1 MRDLD
6 AELEL
11 PMDEDESVGDGA
23 PKKKRV
29 KRKKT
34 KEERAAERKVVFWVF
49 FIIVGT
55 TMGFWLWPRLKE
67 FTSGFPTNSSDTK
80 VEETKP
86 GWKNYVEYKL

>member
-6 AELEL
+6 VELEL
-11 PMDEDESVGDGA
+11 PMDEDENVGDGV

-34 KEERAAERKVVFWVF
+34 KEERSAERKVVFWVF

-55 TMGFWLWPRLKE
+55 TMGFWLWPKLKG
-67 FTSGFPTNSSDTK
+67 FTNGFPTNSSDSK
-80 VEETKP
+80 IEETESR
-86 GWKNYVEYKL
+86 WKNYVEYKL

>member
-1 MRDLD
+1 MFGKIKLTNMKDLD

-11 PMDEDESVGDGA
+11 PMDEDENVGDGV

-29 KRKKT
+29 KRKRT

-67 FTSGFPTNSSDTK
+67 FTSGFPKGS
-80 VEETKP
+80 